1 MVRISE
7 SGKEAAMNSSR
18 KAEHWHKRF
27 RIRVRAPSPALLVA
41 CVALLVAL
49 GGISYAAVRLPADS
63 VGSRQV
69 INHSLRMIDV
79 KPGRLPADHANGWLV
94 PNRDDLDCGDA
105 IVLASHRIRV
115 PVPSRVWTFFQETF
129 RPEFGNDLEVGLSVD
144 LLDAAGTTVLA
155 TSADVWENVGNTD
168 EDFARPMASGGPL
181 FGGEDPVAGTSTFV
195 AQGRYRRQLVGSLSG
210 DCGTGT
216 GRPGFGYNQTSVYG
230 FVLLGTA

>member
-7 SGKEAAMNSSR
+7 SGKEAAMDSSR
-18 KAEHWHKRF
+18 KAGDWHKRF
-27 RIRVRAPSPALLVA
+27 RIRVRAPSPALTVA

-49 GGISYAAVRLPADS
+49 GGISYAAVRLPANS

-69 INHSLRMIDV
+69 INHSLRRIDV
-79 KPGRLPADHANGWLV
+79 MPGRLPADHANGWIV
-94 PNRDDLDCGDA
+94 PNREDVDCADA

-129 RPEFGNDLEVGLSVD
+129 RPQFGNDLEVGLSVD

-155 TSADVWENVGNTD
+155 TSANVWENVGNTD
-168 EDFARPMASGGPL
+168 EDTALPMASGGPL
-181 FGGEDPVAGTSTFV
+181 FGGEDPVGASTFV
-195 AQGRYRRQLVGSLSG
+195 ARGRYRLQLVGSLSG
-210 DCGTGT
+210 DCGTGAE
-216 GRPGFGYNQTSVYG
+216 RPSFGYNGTSVYG